1 MRDHGLRRAMNQTL
15 DEAVAIRL
23 EQLAEEAGVNYTL
36 LGRCLLSLA
45 VGLQPVLEAGKGR
58 NLQELKRAHD
68 FLLNRWPAVAA
79 DFAALKHFRV
89 PAKPSPYDITQNE
102 KHPHII

>member
-15 DEAVAIRL
+15 DEAVAVRL
-23 EQLAEEAGVNYTL
+23 EQLAQEAGVNYTL

-45 VGLQPVLEAGKGR
+45 VGLQPVLQAGKGR

-68 FLLNRWPAVAA
+68 FLLSRWPAVAA
-79 DFAALKHFRV
+79 DFEALKQFRV
-89 PAKPSPYDITQNE
+89 PAKPSPYDITQSE
-102 KHPHII
+102 THSRTV